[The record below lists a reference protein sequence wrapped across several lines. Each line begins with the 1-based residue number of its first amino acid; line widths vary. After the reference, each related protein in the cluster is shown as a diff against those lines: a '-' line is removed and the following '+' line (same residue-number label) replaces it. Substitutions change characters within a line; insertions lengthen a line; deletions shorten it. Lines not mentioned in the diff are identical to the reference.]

1 MKKVRILLAA
11 VLALVLLSSMLF
23 LTEAEQAPEAVWQAD
38 LLKLMNPDDVPSTT
52 EIQYRNT
59 HDEGATVTTHDIACE
74 VTVNGV
80 AYGCEFVFEV
90 SGDPIADW
98 TAVQKWLGDIVT
110 DAARSSGSDSEAIAK
125 AIDSRMQSQRRAA
138 RAQVGVELPVWAQ
151 ENLSISTIRVSTP
164 FYPELR
170 TGKNGEDTRRLQ
182 QRLIDLGFL
191 TGKADGYYG
200 PNTEAAVIALENYI
214 RELEQDL
221 IDARPAAT
229 PVPTPEA
236 TIEPVETV
244 VAREV
249 SQAREHELTLVPR
262 QTPEPTAEPT
272 AVPTPEPM
280 AAAVDMPV
288 LEPVTRA
295 DGVADA
301 LLQAYLYSDEFVYA
315 RRELDNGDSGEDV
328 KRMQTRLLGLGCAV
342 SPADGYYGDDTARSL
357 RIFQHYNGLE
367 MSGKA
372 DMQTLA
378 KLYSSDVTAPAHPML
393 SLNSTGDEVRA
404 LQTRLRELGFANISA
419 DGGYGMSTKSA
430 VETLQ
435 RYLIPRE
442 EAQLRAEMGIAAD
455 ANVDLS
461 GELTI
466 EINGIADPMLLD
478 ALYSN
483 DFPAIPETLRS
494 GSSGDDVVRLQR
506 RLGGLEFIFGAYD
519 GHYGAQTAE
528 AVSAFQKQHKLEQ
541 TGVADR
547 ATMEVLFSGKA
558 HKALKPY
565 MLRVSIKDQRVY
577 AYGLD
582 ENNEYTDL
590 VRTMKCSTGKNE
602 TPTPKGTYQAT
613 TGPGARWHYFKKF
626 ECWAQYA
633 YYIEGDIMFHSVL
646 YNDPDGPVTQSSVNN
661 LGRKAS
667 HGCVRLSVEDAK
679 WIWNNCPMKTK
690 IIVE

>member
-1 MKKVRILLAA
+1 MKKVRILLA
-11 VLALVLLSSMLF
+11 VMLSLLLLSSVLF
-23 LTEAEQAPEAVWQAD
+23 FTEAEQAVEGAWQAD
-38 LLKLMNPDDVPSTT
+38 LTKLMNPDDVPQTT

-59 HDEGATVTTHDIACE
+59 YAEGTNVNKRDIACE

-90 SGDPIADW
+90 AGEPISDWSG
-98 TAVQKWLGDIVT
+98 VQAWLGEIVT
-110 DAARSSGSDSEAIAK
+110 EAARSSGSDSEAIAK
-125 AIDSRMQSQRRAA
+125 AIDSRIQSRRRAA
-138 RAQVGVELPVWAQ
+138 RAQVGAELPVWAMD
-151 ENLSISTIRVSTP
+151 NFSVATIRVSTP
-164 FYPELR
+164 FYPELK
-170 TGKNGEDTRRLQ
+170 TGKNGEDTKRLQ

-191 TGKADGYYG
+191 SGKADGYFG
-200 PNTEAAVIALENYI
+200 PNTEAAVKSLESYI

-229 PVPTPEA
+229 PVPTPVT

-244 VAREV
+244 AVREV
-249 SQAREHELTLVPR
+249 SRSKHQLTLVPR
-262 QTPEPTAEPT
+262 ET
-272 AVPTPEPM
+272 AVPTPEPTAQPTPEPM
-280 AAAVDMPV
+280 AVAADAPV
-288 LEPVTRA
+288 LEPVTRV
-295 DGVADA
+295 DGVAEA
-301 LLQAYLYSDEFVYA
+301 LLQAYLYSDEFVIA
-315 RRELDNGDSGEDV
+315 RRAMQSGDTGSDV
-328 KRMQTRLLGLGCAV
+328 SRMQTRLAGLGCSV
-342 SPADGYYGDDTARSL
+342 SAADGYYGEDTVRSL

-367 MSGKA
+367 MTGEA

-378 KLYSSDVTAPAHPML
+378 KLYSNDVTAPAHPL
-393 SLNSTGDEVRA
+393 LTLNSSGDEVRA
-404 LQTRLRELGFANISA
+404 LQTRLRELGFGNISA
-419 DGGYGMSTKSA
+419 DGGYGVSTQAA

-435 RYLIPRE
+435 RYVRARE
-442 EAQLRAEMGIAAD
+442 EAWLRDQKGIAAD

-461 GELTI
+461 KELTT

-483 DFPAIPETLRS
+483 NFPVVPNTLSS
-494 GSSGDDVVRLQR
+494 GSRGDDVVRLQR
-506 RLGGLEFIFGAYD
+506 RLGGLEYIFGSYD
-519 GHYGAQTAE
+519 GQYGAQTAE
-528 AVSAFQKQHKLEQ
+528 AVSLFQKQHKLEV
-541 TGVADR
+541 TGVADQ
-547 ATMEVLFSGKA
+547 ATMEVLFSGRA

-582 ENNEYTDL
+582 ENNEYTEL

-602 TPTPKGTYQAT
+602 TPTPKGTFQAT